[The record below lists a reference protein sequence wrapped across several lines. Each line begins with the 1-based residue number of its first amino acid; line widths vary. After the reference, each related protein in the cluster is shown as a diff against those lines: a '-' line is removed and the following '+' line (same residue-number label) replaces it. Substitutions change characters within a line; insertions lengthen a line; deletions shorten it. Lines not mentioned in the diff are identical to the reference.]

1 MHVNLTKT
9 MQLHY
14 NMILFCNVAFDDK
27 GINFQVPLTDMIS
40 IHGKESPEK
49 DPCQSSYDDNGLI
62 SSLCC
67 IGNDTETRT
76 SPEV

>member
-14 NMILFCNVAFDDK
+14 NMILFCHVAFDDK
-27 GINFQVPLTDMIS
+27 GIIFQVPLTDMIS

-49 DPCQSSYDDNGLI
+49 DPCQSLMMI
-62 SSLCC
+62 
-67 IGNDTETRT
+67 T
-76 SPEV
+76 V